1 MKLRLA
7 LLANVLGFHKPE
19 AGPPYESDP
28 RWPLGQGGTLVSSS
42 RESGRAGGPAPL
54 NRRQAVVGLV
64 APPYGLPSTDPTTPA
79 TAVQLR
85 CTPVPSSRCSSGSRW
100 WSAHAD
106 NSGRSGIPPCTPF
119 PSRQDRP
126 LRQPSCSR
134 TEDLVIPNL
143 VLAARSFSAPSGGL
157 L

>member
-1 MKLRLA
+1 MKLWLA
-7 LLANVLGFHKPE
+7 LLATVLGFHKPE
-19 AGPPYESDP
+19 AEPPYESDP
-28 RWPLGQGGTLVSSS
+28 RCSLGQGGTRVSSS
-42 RESGRAGGPAPL
+42 RESVRASGSAPL

-126 LRQPSCSR
+126 PGRPRCSP
-134 TEDLVIPNL
+134 TEDLVTLPT
-143 VLAARSFSAPSGGL
+143 VLALRPLSAPPGGL